1 MTAREEFDAKW
12 FDEGH
17 NIKLNVQ
24 NQEDFLKIA
33 KEVSDYIA
41 GLPLSSAQNDGLVQ
55 LLKKFTDT
63 TELLAFAN
71 GALFAAGLAELA
83 EEKGDGQFKQIIP
96 Q

>member
-1 MTAREEFDAKW
+1 MTKKECFDAKW

-24 NQEDFLKIA
+24 NQDDFLKIA

-41 GLPLSSAQNDGLVQ
+41 GLHLSSEQNNELVG

-63 TELLAFAN
+63 TELLAFVN
-71 GALFAAGLAELA
+71 GSLFAAGLAELA
-83 EEKGDGQFKQIIP
+83 EENGGGQFQQIIP